1 MYGWPNTHTH
11 TYHCRLNAYAT
22 LSIRFFSVFTL
33 SALSCVSFVPFYV
46 QIMHKHTYV
55 GPRQAA
61 TIAYIFFVFFL
72 GRCGVRRCWCVCVC
86 GTRKHVSRDSKR
98 FSVLSSNES
107 HVTSKF
113 WYESTFASVCVC
125 VCAYAIANILVN
137 VSVNALHLLHRR
149 RTRMIL
155 PQKNNNKQL
164 NRTLIEIESKLIV
177 LMQHLPPTNRTHGRL
192 SVVETLYLL

>member
-1 MYGWPNTHTH
+1 MRMRRSRFDSFQFLHSLRSPVCLSFLFTFKSCTNTHTWD
-11 TYHCRLNAYAT
+11 RGRQP
-22 LSIRFFSVFTL
+22 LS
-33 SALSCVSFVPFYV
+33 
-46 QIMHKHTYV
+46 H
-55 GPRQAA
+55 
-61 TIAYIFFVFFL
+61 IFFLFFFL